1 MSNRHIF
8 KNSSSCAHCD
18 YEDDSK
24 TLIIK
29 FQSGDKE
36 HRFMNVPK
44 QVFEDFKKAD
54 SPGKF
59 FHSSIRKNFQPG

>member
-1 MSNRHIF
+1 MAKHIF

-18 YEDDSK
+18 YEDDTK

-36 HRFMNVPK
+36 HRSNSPVPK
-44 QVFEDFKKAD
+44 ETFEAFKKAE

-59 FHSSIRKNFQPG
+59 FHQHLRKQHFS

>member
-1 MSNRHIF
+1 MAKHIF

-18 YEDDSK
+18 YEDDTK

-29 FQSGDKE
+29 FQSGNKE
-36 HRFMNVPK
+36 HRFPNVPK
-44 QVFEDFKKAD
+44 SVFEGLKNAD

-59 FHSSIRKNFQPG
+59 FHANIRKQYPNQ